1 MSFDSTCRRLAEIF
15 PEDFASWLL
24 GKRIALTELSP
35 TELSIEPIRA
45 DSVMLLQGQNNI
57 LHVEFQTD
65 PKPDI
70 PMRLADYRLR
80 LHRKFPDKRIHQVVI
95 YLRETRS
102 DRVYQNYFEIPG
114 MYAEFNVVR
123 LWEVSAEELIA
134 FPGLLPFV
142 ALSRSDEPEETLR
155 RAVGEIL
162 NIRDETQQHEAMA
175 AAYVLAGLRLD
186 EIVIKQVIRR
196 DVMQESVTYQAI
208 LREGQEIGQEIGR
221 EQGREQGR
229 EEEAIALV
237 TRQLNRRLK
246 QELSEEMKSR
256 FSALPRS
263 VLEDLSEALLDF
275 TALSDLE
282 RWLGERGLL

>member
-1 MSFDSTCRRLAEIF
+1 MSFDTTCRRLAEIF

-24 GKRIALTELSP
+24 GERIFLTELSP

-45 DSVMLLQGQNNI
+45 DSVMLLQGLKDI
-57 LHVEFQTD
+57 LHIEFQTD

-123 LWEVSAEELIA
+123 LWEVPAEELTT

-142 ALSRSDEPEETLR
+142 ALSRSVEPVRTLR

-162 NIRDETQQHEAMA
+162 KIEDEAQQHEAMA
-175 AAYVLAGLRLD
+175 AAYVLAGLRL
-186 EIVIKQVIRR
+186 EEAVIGQVIRR

-208 LREGQEIGQEIGR
+208 LREGQEIGR
-221 EQGREQGR
+221 EEGR
-229 EEEAIALV
+229 EEQTIALI
-237 TRQLNRRLK
+237 TRQLRRRLGE
-246 QELSEEMKSR
+246 ELSEEMRSCL
-256 FSALPRS
+256 SQLALP

-282 RWLGERGLL
+282 AWLAGRGLL